1 MISKDLKKRIY
12 TSAIL
17 LILIFISLKINL
29 ILVFSLI
36 VLGVMS
42 IIEFLSMIK
51 KIIKNKFYLFI
62 SSFVFSIYVFIFC
75 ILFFILLNFI
85 PLKIILISLLL
96 GCAASDI
103 GGFVFG
109 KIFKGPK
116 LTSISPNKTI
126 SGSLGSIVF
135 TILTLAGFVFIFT
148 KNFSYIILFVAITT
162 SIACQLGDL
171 FFSLLKRK
179 AKIKDTG
186 NFFPGHGGVLD
197 RLDSIFLG
205 LPVGFTSIFLFY

>member
-1 MISKDLKKRIY
+1 MISKDLKKRTY

-96 GCAASDI
+96 GCATSDI

>member
-1 MISKDLKKRIY
+1 MISKDLKKRTY

-42 IIEFLSMIK
+42 IIEFLNMIK

-62 SSFVFSIYVFIFC
+62 SSFVFSIYVFIFF

-96 GCAASDI
+96 GCATSDI

>member
-29 ILVFSLI
+29 FLVFSLI

-85 PLKIILISLLL
+85 PLKIILISLLF

>member
-42 IIEFLSMIK
+42 IIEFISMIK

-171 FFSLLKRK
+171 FFSLLK
-179 AKIKDTG
+179 TE
-186 NFFPGHGGVLD
+186 
-197 RLDSIFLG
+197 
-205 LPVGFTSIFLFY
+205 

>member
-1 MISKDLKKRIY
+1 MISKDLKKRTY

>member
-1 MISKDLKKRIY
+1 MISKDLKKRTY

-42 IIEFLSMIK
+42 IIEFLNMIK

>member
-116 LTSISPNKTI
+116 LSSISPNKTI

>member
-17 LILIFISLKINL
+17 LVLIFISLKINL
-29 ILVFSLI
+29 ILVYSLI

-51 KIIKNKFYLFI
+51 KIINNKFYLII
-62 SSFVFSIYVFIFC
+62 SNCAFFIYVFIFC
-75 ILFFILLNFI
+75 ILFFILLNLM

-96 GCAASDI
+96 GCVASDM
-103 GGFVFG
+103 GGFIFG

-116 LTSISPNKTI
+116 LTRISPNKTI
-126 SGSLGSIVF
+126 SGALGSIAF
-135 TILTLAGFVFIFT
+135 TILTLSGLIYIFT
-148 KNFSYIILFVAITT
+148 KNFSYSVLFVAIIT

-205 LPVGFTSIFLFY
+205 LPIGFISIFLFY

>member
-17 LILIFISLKINL
+17 LLLIFISLKINL

-51 KIIKNKFYLFI
+51 KIIKNKFYLFV
-62 SSFVFSIYVFIFC
+62 SSFAFFTYVFIFC
-75 ILFFILLNFI
+75 VLFFILLNFI

-103 GGFVFG
+103 GGFIFG

-116 LTSISPNKTI
+116 LTGISPNKTI

-135 TILTLAGFVFIFT
+135 TVLIFSGLIFIFT
-148 KNFSYIILFVAITT
+148 NNFSYAVLFVAIIT

-205 LPVGFTSIFLFY
+205 LPVGFASIFLFY

>member
-42 IIEFLSMIK
+42 IIEFLNMIK

-96 GCAASDI
+96 GCATSDI

>member
-1 MISKDLKKRIY
+1 MISKEIKKRIY

-42 IIEFLSMIK
+42 IIEFISMIK

>member
-42 IIEFLSMIK
+42 IIEFISMIK

-116 LTSISPNKTI
+116 LSSISPNKTI

>member
-42 IIEFLSMIK
+42 IIEFLNMIK

>member
-29 ILVFSLI
+29 FLVFSLI

>member
-42 IIEFLSMIK
+42 IIEFISMIK